1 MRALPGKMHPADQF
15 EAFKKLADGG
25 AKDGI
30 AVDSTAFE
38 NATVFRD
45 FQTEYT
51 PVAISNSHH
60 Q

>member
-1 MRALPGKMHPADQF
+1 MHPADQF